1 MFDGAPVFKQKD
13 CRDFDRPPI
22 FATYSLHTF
31 TIECYI
37 MMNISII
44 GGIMDYQKI
53 LGENIHSLRLK
64 CQITQEQL
72 AELCDLH
79 RTYVGAMERGERNVS
94 LNNIVKVAQALNVTP
109 AELLVFDGQIKI
121 PQEDK

>member
-1 MFDGAPVFKQKD
+1 
-13 CRDFDRPPI
+13 
-22 FATYSLHTF
+22 
-31 TIECYI
+31 